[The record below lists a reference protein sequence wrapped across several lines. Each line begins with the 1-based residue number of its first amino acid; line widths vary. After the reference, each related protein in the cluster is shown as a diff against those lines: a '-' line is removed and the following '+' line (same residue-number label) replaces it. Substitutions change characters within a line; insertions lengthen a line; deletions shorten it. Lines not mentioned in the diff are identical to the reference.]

1 MLGSGLERKKS
12 FLQLIEREW
21 PREWGRGAPA
31 ASQPA
36 GAWLQLWAS
45 QGELVSSV
53 HTLHWSS
60 AESLVLSM
68 RHGLAQLPEAQLAAL
83 KAAAPRPHE
92 RDVHPA
98 LLDAACATARHLID
112 GLPAPHDP
120 LTGAARGRSYVVTR
134 QRRAGWRTMSAG
146 AGVHLPAR
154 GSAHES
160 QFGAHDS
167 ASVPPRRSVASPRGT
182 ALHHTSSAR
191 VGSWFA
197 LGWTAAFEP
206 ALEDGVLAERAGEGE
221 SGHGSGARSVF
232 CRRS

>member
-98 LLDAACATARHLID
+98 LLDAACARGARLRTGAEVVGIETEPADEGAPSID
-112 GLPAPHDP
+112 ASVKGQVKDGLLSLFLLVPALLPAQLAGRDRFSRVEVADAHHGAHRAVNRPGLPAT
-120 LTGAARGRSYVVTR
+120 TGGRD
-134 QRRAGWRTMSAG
+134 RRA
-146 AGVHLPAR
+146 VLHR
-154 GSAHES
+154 G
-160 QFGAHDS
+160 
-167 ASVPPRRSVASPRGT
+167 
-182 ALHHTSSAR
+182 
-191 VGSWFA
+191 
-197 LGWTAAFEP
+197 
-206 ALEDGVLAERAGEGE
+206 
-221 SGHGSGARSVF
+221 
-232 CRRS
+232 

>member
-1 MLGSGLERKKS
+1 VLGSGLERKKS

-120 LTGAARGRSYVVTR
+120 LTGARGRCQTHLLVLAGIEKIRNGHAGLGKGRGGGHMARLLEQVAWPLAQAALLAVQTFDSARGESWVVLPAKNDEHVNVVVSSLVR
-134 QRRAGWRTMSAG
+134 ACHRRALLGLR
-146 AGVHLPAR
+146 
-154 GSAHES
+154 ES
-160 QFGAHDS
+160 
-167 ASVPPRRSVASPRGT
+167 
-182 ALHHTSSAR
+182 
-191 VGSWFA
+191 
-197 LGWTAAFEP
+197 
-206 ALEDGVLAERAGEGE
+206 
-221 SGHGSGARSVF
+221 
-232 CRRS
+232 

>member
-120 LTGAARGRSYVVTR
+120 LTDAARGRGQTHLLVLAGRTYHTRLWCVMELFVYLRMGGAHSSMLVRLLDDDDRDLAQLPAKFDAGKSQCFLDGDR
-134 QRRAGWRTMSAG
+134 QRLLA
-146 AGVHLPAR
+146 VI
-154 GSAHES
+154 ES
-160 QFGAHDS
+160 SFG
-167 ASVPPRRSVASPRGT
+167 T
-182 ALHHTSSAR
+182 
-191 VGSWFA
+191 
-197 LGWTAAFEP
+197 FEP
-206 ALEDGVLAERAGEGE
+206 FNKIVRGILHDKLVGVEASAT
-221 SGHGSGARSVF
+221 
-232 CRRS
+232 

>member
-12 FLQLIEREW
+12 CLQLIEREW
-21 PREWGRGAPA
+21 PREWGRGVPA

-98 LLDAACATARHLID
+98 LLVLIHPASCRRGPGTAPKPSGEEHAGAACHR
-112 GLPAPHDP
+112 
-120 LTGAARGRSYVVTR
+120 
-134 QRRAGWRTMSAG
+134 
-146 AGVHLPAR
+146 
-154 GSAHES
+154 
-160 QFGAHDS
+160 
-167 ASVPPRRSVASPRGT
+167 
-182 ALHHTSSAR
+182 
-191 VGSWFA
+191 
-197 LGWTAAFEP
+197 
-206 ALEDGVLAERAGEGE
+206 
-221 SGHGSGARSVF
+221 
-232 CRRS
+232 